1 MVSSNKLRQEIIAFR
16 KKLDDLN
23 GKALYWDHTP
33 VLNFKDKEKYPKDF
47 QIFMEEI
54 GQAHAGSGPLQGDGF
69 LILELEAPIW
79 LPSAVEA
86 EEFIYL
92 YDFIE
97 TEILEVRQLSGLN
110 KKISGTSINAV
121 ASDCHA
127 NFYGFD
133 TTTNPYSFISYP
145 DGIWSGSGDSFFEWF
160 QDHMIMWVDDLK
172 KE

>member
-33 VLNFKDKEKYPKDF
+33 VLNFKDKEKYPMDF

-54 GQAHAGSGPLQGDGF
+54 GEVEAGSGLFKGEGF
-69 LILELEAPIW
+69 LILHLETPVW
-79 LPSAVEA
+79 LPSKEA
-86 EEFIYL
+86 QEFIYL
-92 YDFIE
+92 YEFVE
-97 TEILEVRQLSGLN
+97 TEILEVRQLSGPS
-110 KKISGTSINAV
+110 KEISAASINAV
-121 ASDCHA
+121 ASDVDG

>member
-54 GQAHAGSGPLQGDGF
+54 GQAYAGSGPLQGDGF
-69 LILELEAPIW
+69 LILHLETPVW
-79 LPSAVEA
+79 LPSKEA
-86 EEFIYL
+86 QEFIYL
-92 YDFIE
+92 YEFVE
-97 TEILEVRQLSGLN
+97 TEILEVRQLSGPSTE
-110 KKISGTSINAV
+110 ISAASINAV
-121 ASDCHA
+121 ASDVDS

-133 TTTNPYSFISYP
+133 TTTNPYSFISCP
-145 DGIWSGSGDSFFEWF
+145 DGFWSGSGDSFFEWF
-160 QDHMIMWVDDLK
+160 QDHMIMCVDDLK